1 LLSMGGTHGREAAEV
16 CVVKCIICDFED
28 TAVIDSRV
36 VEEGRSIR
44 RRRSCPSCSRRFT
57 TYERGEEMPLW
68 VIKRDKSREP
78 FERKKL
84 VNGLAKACQKRPVS
98 LEQLEEV
105 AGKIEK
111 AIQELN
117 EKEVSAQLIGEHVMH
132 ALRGI
137 DDVAYVRFASVY
149 RSFRDASEFATELAR
164 MKGQ

>member
-1 LLSMGGTHGREAAEV
+1 M
-16 CVVKCIICDFED
+16 KCIICDFED

-44 RRRSCPSCSRRFT
+44 RRRSCPSCSGRFT
-57 TYERGEEMPLW
+57 TYERTEEMPLW
-68 VIKRDKSREP
+68 VIKRDRSREP

-105 AGKIEK
+105 AGKVEK

-117 EKEVSAQLIGEHVMH
+117 EKEVSAQVIGEHVMH
-132 ALRGI
+132 ALRTI

-164 MKGQ
+164 MQGQ